1 MKIAGK
7 LNALFIVAALV
18 LGCLVTL
25 FSAHREYQA
34 DLEALVTSSLAKVL
48 SRPDLQLHIY
58 KRDIT
63 TLEQILADFREPR
76 AVTLATVHDS
86 LGELL
91 AESEP
96 GNTAARSVPSFAVL
110 RADASSTERVLTAPG
125 AGGKPIGV
133 GLWSSLSHEEYPIY
147 FSMPVFSSLN
157 PTAKGLES
165 ADFFQALAEPE
176 TQGSLV
182 VIGYVQLSIDRQQ
195 LLLGIRPFVQGVI
208 LGTLALL
215 ALCTAVVVV
224 MTRRMAAPLA
234 QLTQL
239 ADNIASGEVKHAVEI
254 HGGTEFKDIAYVLN
268 SVIGGVSKY
277 KQEIDVDHRLLSLR
291 VDDSATQ
298 LSRRKEELDQAAQE
312 ITKAKSQL
320 HQMAYYDSLTSLP
333 NRRLFTEQLSLLLRM
348 SERDDKP
355 LALLFLDLDNFKRV
369 NDSLG
374 HSAGDLLLR
383 EVGKRLT
390 SCVRGSDMLS
400 HYVEAGPRID
410 VSRLGSDEFTIVLNQ
425 LDTVD
430 SAGQV
435 AQRVIDTLLEPI
447 IIDDHELVVR
457 PSIGIALSPG
467 DADDLEGL
475 LKAAETAMYH
485 AKTSTTGDFLF
496 YEPAMEATGLENLK
510 LESALRKAI
519 AREELQLH
527 YQPQVDTVSG
537 SVVGAEALLRWE
549 HPEYGLVPPFE
560 FVSLAEEIGL
570 IAELGDWVL
579 VEACR
584 QMNEFRERGLQ
595 LPRVA
600 INVST
605 LQFNAAFASRVKEVL
620 VQADL
625 PPAMLELA
633 LTEGVLMDNDSD
645 TIESLQELREMGVY
659 LSVDNFGTS
668 YAPINYLSRQPL
680 DELKIDRSFMFD
692 CEEREESARLVTA
705 IIAMAKSLN
714 LRMVVEGVETEGQCQ
729 FLTRN
734 GARVMQG
741 YLFSKPVPAHE
752 LTPLL
757 APWHFL
763 EQVQRIALSAAAEEE
778 EPAPEPAEP
787 GYQPASALVS

>member
-7 LNALFIVAALV
+7 LNALFIAAALV
-18 LGCLVTL
+18 LGCFVIL

-34 DLEALVTSSLAKVL
+34 DLEELVTSSLAKVM
-48 SRPDLQLHIY
+48 SRPDLQLRIY
-58 KRDIT
+58 KRDTQALTHIM
-63 TLEQILADFREPR
+63 ADFREPR
-76 AVTLATVHDS
+76 AVALAAVYDS
-86 LGELL
+86 LGKLL
-91 AESEP
+91 AQSESD
-96 GNTAARSVPSFAVL
+96 NAAAGALPSLATL
-110 RADASSTERVLTAPG
+110 RADISLTETALTAPG
-125 AGGKPIGV
+125 PEGKPIGT
-133 GLWSSLSHEEYPIY
+133 GLWSTLRHEDYPLY
-147 FSMPVFSSLN
+147 LSMPVFSSVN

-165 ADFFQALAEPE
+165 ADFFQALAKPE

-182 VIGYVQLSIDRQQ
+182 VIGYVQMSIDRQQ
-195 LLLGIRPFVQGVI
+195 LLLGIRPFVTQLL
-208 LGTLALL
+208 LGTLLIL
-215 ALCTAVVVV
+215 GLCTAGVVVL
-224 MTRRMAAPLA
+224 TRRMTAPLK

-239 ADNIASGEVKHAVEI
+239 ADKIASGEVKHGAEI
-254 HGGTEFKDIAYVLN
+254 QGDSEFKDIAHLLN

-277 KQEIDVDHRLLSLR
+277 KREIDADHRLLSLR

-298 LSRRKEELDQAAQE
+298 LSRRKEELDQAADE

-348 SERDDKP
+348 SERDDNP
-355 LALLFLDLDNFKRV
+355 LALLFLDLDNFKRI

-390 SCVRGSDMLS
+390 SCVRDSDMLS
-400 HYVEAGPRID
+400 HHVEAGPRID
-410 VSRLGSDEFTIVLNQ
+410 VSRLGSDEFTVVLNQ
-425 LDTVD
+425 LDKVE
-430 SAGQV
+430 SAGNV
-435 AQRVIDTLLEPI
+435 AQRIIDTLLEPI
-447 IIDDHELVVR
+447 IIDGHDLVVR
-457 PSIGIALSPG
+457 PSIGIALSP
-467 DADDLEGL
+467 AHSTDLEGL
-475 LKAAETAMYH
+475 LQAAETAMYH
-485 AKTSTTGDFLF
+485 AKTSTSGDYLF
-496 YEPAMEATGLENLK
+496 YDPAMEATGLDNLK

-519 AREELQLH
+519 EREELRLH

-579 VEACR
+579 EEACR
-584 QMNEFRERGLQ
+584 QMNEFRAQGLQ

-605 LQFNAAFASRVKEVL
+605 LQFNTAFASRVKEVL
-620 VQADL
+620 EQADL

-633 LTEGVLMDNDSD
+633 LTEGVLMDNNSD
-645 TIESLQELREMGVY
+645 TIESLEELRELGVY

-680 DELKIDRSFMFD
+680 DELKIDRSFMFE
-692 CEEREESARLVTA
+692 CEQREESARLVIA

-714 LRMVVEGVETEGQCQ
+714 MRMVVEGVETEGQCQ

-741 YLFSKPVPAHE
+741 YLFSKPVPADE

-763 EQVQRIALSAAAEEE
+763 EQVQRIAMSAAAQQQEE
-778 EPAPEPAEP
+778 AEP
-787 GYQPASALVS
+787 EAATNDYRPVTALV